1 MKKQQRLLKKYY
13 QRRMQTAKQQLRQFE
28 QGKRP
33 FEQLNRRARKLLGK
47 RVKTGYK
54 FQANLFSKQST

>member
-28 QGKRP
+28 QGKRS
-33 FEQLNRRARKLLGK
+33 FEQLNSRARKLLRK
-47 RVKTGYK
+47 RVKAGYK
-54 FQANLFSKQST
+54 FQPSLFSKQST